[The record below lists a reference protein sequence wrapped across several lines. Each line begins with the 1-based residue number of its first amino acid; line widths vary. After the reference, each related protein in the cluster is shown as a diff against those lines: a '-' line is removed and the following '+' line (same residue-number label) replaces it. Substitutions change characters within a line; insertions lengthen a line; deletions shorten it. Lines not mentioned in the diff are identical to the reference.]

1 MVETCGVKYYGR
13 YVDDFVIVH
22 EDKAFLLGL
31 KDRLKEFI
39 QRELAMT
46 LHPKK
51 VYLQHY
57 TKGVKFIGAVIKPN
71 REYIGNRTKG
81 NLYAR
86 IRGYN
91 EELFRQPKQAP
102 KMLEQVAAS
111 INSYLG
117 FMIHYISFKIRRRLL
132 TEGLAP
138 GGRKYLEIAPDMSK
152 ATIKPAY
159 KPVAKAVNKLKNKKK
174 RRKKFMRP
182 LRAVESL
189 MGG

>member
-86 IRGYN
+86 IRG
-91 EELFRQPKQAP
+91 
-102 KMLEQVAAS
+102 
-111 INSYLG
+111 
-117 FMIHYISFKIRRRLL
+117 
-132 TEGLAP
+132 
-138 GGRKYLEIAPDMSK
+138 
-152 ATIKPAY
+152 
-159 KPVAKAVNKLKNKKK
+159 
-174 RRKKFMRP
+174 
-182 LRAVESL
+182 
-189 MGG
+189 

>member
-1 MVETCGVKYYGR
+1 
-13 YVDDFVIVH
+13 
-22 EDKAFLLGL
+22 
-31 KDRLKEFI
+31 
-39 QRELAMT
+39 MT

-111 INSYLG
+111 INS
-117 FMIHYISFKIRRRLL
+117 
-132 TEGLAP
+132 
-138 GGRKYLEIAPDMSK
+138 SK
-152 ATIKPAY
+152 VTIKPAY

-182 LRAVESL
+182 LRAVDSL